1 MLTELSDESL
11 MLRYREGDLP
21 AFKELYR
28 RHSDGL
34 YRFIAWRTP
43 RKDWVDEIFQESWTA
58 LHRARSSYTPQAAFR
73 TFLYQLARNKLV
85 DLLRQHQLVLASDLG
100 QDEDGNGMFEHLAD
114 QSQESDSPEEALER
128 KQEAAELHAAI
139 HSLPREQKE
148 ALIMQQFNEMSLEE
162 IAQLYQV
169 PMETVRSRL
178 RYAMRKLR
186 DRLAEPARKQEER
199 V

>member
-1 MLTELSDESL
+1 MLSDPDEAL
-11 MLRYREGDLP
+11 MLRYCEGDLP

-43 RKDWVDEIFQESWTA
+43 RKDWVDEIFQESWVA
-58 LHRARSSYTPQAAFR
+58 LHRARSTYTPQSAFR
-73 TFLYQLARNKLV
+73 TFLYQIARNRLV

-100 QDEDGNGMFEHLAD
+100 HDEDGQGMFEHLAD
-114 QSQESDSPEEALER
+114 QSQEADSPEEILER
-128 KQEAAELHAAI
+128 KQEAAELHVAI

-148 ALIMQQFNEMSLEE
+148 ALIMQQFNDMSLEE

-186 DRLAEPARKQEER
+186 ERLAEPARKHEER